1 MTSNR
6 YMVVAALLTICMAG
20 LCGCAGA
27 DVVTHAAIAPFSGI
41 ASVYGDSGDVFQ
53 NATVTAD
60 SGTHSSTDIRDLF
73 TKGTPADQELVIFSD
88 TDADPLSYVEFNVT
102 RPYFFTKITI
112 GLSND
117 IKVGAPDV
125 RSIENVKIF
134 ARASAGVFTA
144 QDLIADVDVD
154 PEYTDAYGQRFLSLS
169 IDLPSVEAQYFRVE
183 FTEPLGSGY
192 LDRGARVIEI
202 DGFTAAVPAASAGFE
217 FALRTDTTNQ
227 QRPNILF
234 ILTDDQGFPDV
245 GINGHPIMKTPS
257 MDRIA
262 TEGMRFTQFQA
273 CAECAPTRAGLMTG
287 RNPFRVGVTC
297 TFLGKYYLSEEQR
310 TLADLLGDAG
320 YQTAIIGKWHL
331 GEHYPSRPQDKGF
344 EYSFFHQGGALGP
357 FQNVP
362 WGQSYFDAG
371 FVCNGEPVQTK
382 GFATDVEIDTAL
394 GWLQQRDPDRPFFLY
409 LPTSAPHSPYTPPPE
424 DMQRFL
430 DMGWN
435 AHVAGFYGLIEN
447 LDRNLGRLLDYLD
460 RSGLS
465 ENTLVVF
472 MGDNGTSISHMPSQD
487 DPQPLW
493 NAGLKGGKSWGDEGG
508 TRVPCFIRWPGKIQ
522 PGRVSDE
529 LAAYYD
535 FLPTFLDVA
544 GAQQLIPSEA
554 EGVSL
559 KSHLLDSQN
568 LLPDRMIC
576 NIGHLF
582 IPPTKDFNNV
592 DYLNRIS
599 VRSKKFRYF
608 RKNSLYDVQEDPGQT
623 VNLAATYPEML
634 REMENAAARFW
645 QESQAAALAP
655 VHIHLGSPKEPVVML
670 TCVDWRPLTSGQGE
684 AAIQPIAFWMGQGM
698 SQQILT
704 WQNQGVRPA
713 GLEDKKEH
721 LNGFWNVYFTRP
733 GTYEF
738 RATLT
743 PPEVRDQVHLKEGT
757 VWLKVNGEIVCEAP
771 VAAGSQEAILRWNV
785 EQPFRGEMQ
794 VVWSGQL
801 PFDAELGAFVC
812 DVERVGSVEL

>member
-1 MTSNR
+1 MIKCILLLLGLMGCNGVFGRNLAVNGGFEDSAPVRLTVNDASGTTSCDINGWR
-6 YMVVAALLTICMAG
+6 VFNTADNDMMFEVVSDAELASEGTNYLLVSSLASAADKDGGVDIDWRASGPGAVALERGVAYTFSFDLKHVSRSTNFNTVTFVLRNLERAGGRFPDTFVNSVLLSPSSDDWSHYEYTFIPTREGVLYAG
-20 LCGCAGA
+20 FRPK
-27 DVVTHAAIAPFSGI
+27 DRSSIVTETFLLDNVTLTRKRDAAI
-41 ASVYGDSGDVFQ
+41 
-53 NATVTAD
+53 
-60 SGTHSSTDIRDLF
+60 
-73 TKGTPADQELVIFSD
+73 
-88 TDADPLSYVEFNVT
+88 
-102 RPYFFTKITI
+102 
-112 GLSND
+112 
-117 IKVGAPDV
+117 
-125 RSIENVKIF
+125 
-134 ARASAGVFTA
+134 
-144 QDLIADVDVD
+144 
-154 PEYTDAYGQRFLSLS
+154 
-169 IDLPSVEAQYFRVE
+169 
-183 FTEPLGSGY
+183 
-192 LDRGARVIEI
+192 RGAGSSWIPGE
-202 DGFTAAVPAASAGFE
+202 T
-217 FALRTDTTNQ
+217 TD
-227 QRPNILF
+227 RPNILM
-234 ILTDDQGFPDV
+234 ILTDDQGFADV
-245 GINGHPIMKTPS
+245 GANGHPILKTPN

-262 TEGMRFTQFQA
+262 AEGVRFTQFQA

-297 TFLGKYYLSEEQR
+297 TFLGKYYLQEEQR

-344 EYSFFHQGGALGP
+344 DYSFYHQGGALGP

-362 WGQSYFDAG
+362 WGQSYVDAG
-371 FVCNGEPVQTK
+371 FVSNGRQVQTK
-382 GFATDVEIDTAL
+382 GFATDVEMDTAL
-394 GWLQQRDPDRPFFLY
+394 SWLQQRDPDRPFFLY
-409 LPTSAPHSPYTPPPE
+409 LPTSAPHSPYTPPKA

-447 LDRNLGRLLDYLD
+447 LDCNLGRLLDYLD

-472 MGDNGTSISHMPSQD
+472 MGDNGTSISHMPHKD

-508 TRVPCFIRWPGKIQ
+508 TRVPCFMRWPGKIQ
-522 PGRVSDE
+522 PGRVSNE

-544 GAQQLIPSEA
+544 GSPQLIPSSA

-559 KSHLLDSQN
+559 KNHLLNPQTT
-568 LLPDRMIC
+568 LPDRMIC

-582 IPPTKDFNNV
+582 VPPTKDFDNV
-592 DYLNRIS
+592 NYLNRIS
-599 VRSKKFRYF
+599 VRSKQFRMF
-608 RKNSLYDVQEDPGQT
+608 RRNSLYDVQNDPGET
-623 VNLAATYPEML
+623 VNLAEKYPEVL
-634 REMENAAARFW
+634 REMERTATRFW
-645 QESQAAALAP
+645 EESKAAALAP
-655 VHIHLGSPKEPVVML
+655 VPIYLGTRQEPVVML
-670 TCVDWRPLTSGQGE
+670 TSVDWRPLTSGQGE

-698 SQQILT
+698 SQQMLA
-704 WQNQGVRPA
+704 WQNQGVRPK

-721 LNGFWNVYFTRP
+721 LNGFWNVFFTRP

-743 PPEVRDQVHLKEGT
+743 PPEVRGQVHLKEGT
-757 VWLKVNGEIVCEAP
+757 VWLKVAGETVCEAP
-771 VAAGSQEAILRWNV
+771 VQAGSQEAVLRWNV
-785 EQPFRGEMQ
+785 EQPFRGELQ

-812 DVERVGSVEL
+812 DVERVE